1 MARYM
6 ILWEM
11 DTSRMPEDTK
21 AKKAQ
26 WLGFQDIV
34 KKNVKEGVFKEWGQ
48 LAGGICGYC
57 IFEGSA
63 VELHTLT
70 EQWIPYVKFKVGEL
84 LTIDE
89 INEATKALPE

>member
-63 VELHTLT
+63 VELHTFT
-70 EQWIPYVKFKVGEL
+70 AQWIPYVKFKVGEL
-84 LTIDE
+84 LTVDE
-89 INEATKALPE
+89 ITEGTKALPE